1 MKRDRAALA
10 GCAITLV
17 ASVALARIHPF
28 GDAGLFLAKGAEP
41 SILTNAQAPA
51 QVRAILIEKCA
62 DCHSNQPRAR
72 FYGHFAPASWLMERD
87 IAEAR
92 KAMNLSL
99 WDTYPA
105 DRRQTLAAKIV
116 QEAKSHQM
124 PPLQYRAI
132 HWNAGVGDAD
142 VKSLGDWAHAVQQAG
157 AGGGMAGE
165 GDPVR
170 GKALFE
176 KRCTGCHALTVNREG
191 PNLRGVYGRAAG
203 TADGFAYSA
212 ALKKA
217 KIVWDDNSL
226 TRWLADPDA
235 FLPGNDMDYL
245 VVKAQERLD
254 LVSYLKQASGR

>member
-10 GCAITLV
+10 GFATTLV
-17 ASVALARIHPF
+17 ASLLLARIHPF
-28 GDAGLFLAKGAEP
+28 GDAGLYSAKVAEP
-41 SILTNAQAPA
+41 WSLTRAQVPA
-51 QVRAILIEKCA
+51 QVRSILIDKCG
-62 DCHSNQPRAR
+62 DCHFNLTNAP

-87 IAEAR
+87 IVEAR

-99 WDTYPA
+99 WDSYPA
-105 DRRQTLAAKIV
+105 DRMQTLAAKIV

-132 HWNAGVGDAD
+132 HWNTGVSDAE
-142 VKSLGDWAHAVQQAG
+142 VKLLADWAHTVQQTG

-176 KRCTGCHALTVNREG
+176 KRCTGCHSLTANREG
-191 PNLRGVYGRAAG
+191 PKLRGVYGRAAG
-203 TADGFAYSA
+203 VSEGFAYSA

-226 TRWLADPDA
+226 GKWLADPDA

-245 VVKAQERLD
+245 VVKPQERLD
-254 LVSYLKQASGR
+254 LVSYLKQISGG